1 MMTKKINLKQMR
13 TLFPDPSLITKN
25 EIQFDG
31 WVLEDASLDDLAH
44 YFEYTA
50 DRYAETYL

>member
-13 TLFPDPSLITKN
+13 TLFPDPSLITKD

>member
-1 MMTKKINLKQMR
+1 MMTKKISLKQIRM
-13 TLFPDPSLITKN
+13 LFPDPNITKD